1 MPCTKC
7 DNGKYKWGK
16 TGECKYDSKEECE
29 KANPKKYNKMKPTP
43 LGKKSYEEYAKEL
56 KEYNLSSTKKF
67 NFGLAQDLEKA
78 VKKSEGLVKT
88 SQKLIDKMEKAFK
101 NYNDVRENTATKSKE
116 IEKQISLNES
126 KIKDAKTAAK
136 ELGVNIK
143 DIKGVSVLED
153 SNNDL
158 AREINLLDYP
168 AIR

>member
-1 MPCTKC
+1 
-7 DNGKYKWGK
+7 
-16 TGECKYDSKEECE
+16 
-29 KANPKKYNKMKPTP
+29 
-43 LGKKSYEEYAKEL
+43 
-56 KEYNLSSTKKF
+56 
-67 NFGLAQDLEKA
+67 
-78 VKKSEGLVKT
+78 
-88 SQKLIDKMEKAFK
+88 MEKAFK